1 MTSDLWHVTGDL
13 WLIMTCDLWPYNG
26 LWPVNCVLQLLT
38 NDCDFW
44 LVTYGF
50 IWLIMRLVMFGLWLV
65 DFDSNIHQ
73 QRRKIC
79 WRNPCQSPD
88 LVAPSK
94 YPSPLVNSKLLQ
106 ENLRLLKRKRY
117 FVTNPPCCTA
127 VVKTRCTCQLGS
139 TITDKT
145 CWDTCEKW
153 GVSWSIIL

>member
-1 MTSDLWHVTGDL
+1 M
-13 WLIMTCDLWPYNG
+13 
-26 LWPVNCVLQLLT
+26 
-38 NDCDFW
+38 
-44 LVTYGF
+44 
-50 IWLIMRLVMFGLWLV
+50 

-79 WRNPCQSPD
+79 WRNPCQTPD

-127 VVKTRCTCQLGS
+127 VVKTRCTFQQSQTKPVETLVKNEVFPDQSFYNRFSAHPPPTPTQSIMLIEHPYRRNSLPTGGIS
-139 TITDKT
+139 LETI
-145 CWDTCEKW
+145 
-153 GVSWSIIL
+153 IIRVDYFAFYD